1 MKKHPQNKVEEKVN
15 NVDKQKNENELK
27 SKGFFKTI
35 WYSIDKIE
43 KYPELA
49 AEGFIKAIR
58 YLVKLIAILAI
69 IISAV
74 SVYKSSA
81 EFKEIAQ
88 YIDEK
93 APNFTYKDNVL
104 TSEEAEDVIRNE
116 SEEFG
121 KVIIDLKVTDE
132 NQIEAYVNEIGNE
145 ESGMVILN
153 NQLIIKQGTQGNIR
167 YSYEDLLKQ
176 MGVTEF
182 NKQQLVDYLSGT
194 AMMNI
199 YLGLFVSLFIY
210 SFVIYFIN
218 TLIKEGRNRMS
229 GLEKKFATKS
239 KIVNYIINR
248 ESTSKV
254 EISKELN
261 LSMPTV
267 LSNVKDLLE
276 KGIIIETGEY
286 ESTGGRKAKSIGINP
301 SYRYAMG
308 IVITA
313 NHLGMVLVNLKYEIV
328 KSERIRLKFVSD
340 MSYCSQ
346 VADFAAKFLD
356 HMNDAEQKE
365 KLLGVG
371 ISIPGIINQ
380 EQKLVIKSHA
390 LKLENYSLSFLEQ
403 AFSVPVYFSNDA
415 NAAMMAEDMN
425 IYQNAIYLSLNQ
437 TLGGAFCIGGN
448 LFSGENQKAGEFG
461 HMILVPQGRK
471 CYCGK
476 SGCADAYCAAGALV
490 GESKDS
496 VEQFMQLLQN
506 NDEKAEKKWEEYLDY
521 LAVLISNLRMAYDM
535 DIILG
540 GEMGGYLSDYMIPL
554 GEKVMKYNG
563 FDHDLRYLKNCSYK
577 KEASAVGAAK
587 HFLQDFIGK
596 I

>member
-15 NVDKQKNENELK
+15 NVDEQKNENELK

-218 TLIKEGRNRMS
+218 TLINVLALALFGYLATFIMKMKMRFVAIFNMAIYSITLATLLNIIYAIINGIFNYQIRYFDIMYTMVSAIYMVAAIFMLKADFNKKQGEVQKIVEVEKTIKKDTENS
-229 GLEKKFATKS
+229 EQQENNDNEKKEEKKEENNQNKDTGKDKKEEKKNKKES
-239 KIVNYIINR
+239 K
-248 ESTSKV
+248 
-254 EISKELN
+254 
-261 LSMPTV
+261 
-267 LSNVKDLLE
+267 KDLD
-276 KGIIIETGEY
+276 GE
-286 ESTGGRKAKSIGINP
+286 EPAG
-301 SYRYAMG
+301 
-308 IVITA
+308 
-313 NHLGMVLVNLKYEIV
+313 
-328 KSERIRLKFVSD
+328 
-340 MSYCSQ
+340 
-346 VADFAAKFLD
+346 
-356 HMNDAEQKE
+356 
-365 KLLGVG
+365 
-371 ISIPGIINQ
+371 
-380 EQKLVIKSHA
+380 
-390 LKLENYSLSFLEQ
+390 
-403 AFSVPVYFSNDA
+403 SNA
-415 NAAMMAEDMN
+415 
-425 IYQNAIYLSLNQ
+425 
-437 TLGGAFCIGGN
+437 
-448 LFSGENQKAGEFG
+448 
-461 HMILVPQGRK
+461 
-471 CYCGK
+471 
-476 SGCADAYCAAGALV
+476 
-490 GESKDS
+490 
-496 VEQFMQLLQN
+496 
-506 NDEKAEKKWEEYLDY
+506 
-521 LAVLISNLRMAYDM
+521 
-535 DIILG
+535 
-540 GEMGGYLSDYMIPL
+540 
-554 GEKVMKYNG
+554 
-563 FDHDLRYLKNCSYK
+563 
-577 KEASAVGAAK
+577 
-587 HFLQDFIGK
+587 
-596 I
+596 

>member
-15 NVDKQKNENELK
+15 NVDEQKNENELK

-218 TLIKEGRNRMS
+218 TLINVLALALFGYLATFIMKMKMRFVAVFNMAIYSITLATLLNIIYAIINGIFNYQIRYFDIMYTMVSAIYMVAAIFMLKADFN
-229 GLEKKFATKS
+229 KKQGEVQ
-239 KIVNYIINR
+239 KIVEVEKMVR
-248 ESTSKV
+248 EDSEKQDDENKNNENKDTK
-254 EISKELN
+254 KE
-261 LSMPTV
+261 
-267 LSNVKDLLE
+267 E
-276 KGIIIETGEY
+276 KPDNKTE
-286 ESTGGRKAKSIGINP
+286 
-301 SYRYAMG
+301 
-308 IVITA
+308 
-313 NHLGMVLVNLKYEIV
+313 
-328 KSERIRLKFVSD
+328 
-340 MSYCSQ
+340 
-346 VADFAAKFLD
+346 
-356 HMNDAEQKE
+356 
-365 KLLGVG
+365 
-371 ISIPGIINQ
+371 
-380 EQKLVIKSHA
+380 
-390 LKLENYSLSFLEQ
+390 
-403 AFSVPVYFSNDA
+403 
-415 NAAMMAEDMN
+415 
-425 IYQNAIYLSLNQ
+425 
-437 TLGGAFCIGGN
+437 
-448 LFSGENQKAGEFG
+448 
-461 HMILVPQGRK
+461 
-471 CYCGK
+471 
-476 SGCADAYCAAGALV
+476 
-490 GESKDS
+490 
-496 VEQFMQLLQN
+496 
-506 NDEKAEKKWEEYLDY
+506 DEKEDKTEDGDEPEG
-521 LAVLISNLRMAYDM
+521 SNA
-535 DIILG
+535 
-540 GEMGGYLSDYMIPL
+540 
-554 GEKVMKYNG
+554 
-563 FDHDLRYLKNCSYK
+563 
-577 KEASAVGAAK
+577 
-587 HFLQDFIGK
+587 
-596 I
+596 